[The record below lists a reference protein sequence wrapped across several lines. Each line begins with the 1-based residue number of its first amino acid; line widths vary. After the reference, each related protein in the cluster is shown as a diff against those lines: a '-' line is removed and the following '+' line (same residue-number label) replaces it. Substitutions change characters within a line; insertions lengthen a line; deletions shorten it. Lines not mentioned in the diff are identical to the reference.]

1 MRLPQLLLDVSHARY
16 HVDDT
21 GTDVPTL
28 SRSIADILIKQ
39 TPRHAALAHPRL
51 AGKGGK
57 AATKAMDAG
66 TLLHL
71 QLLGQG
77 PTIEVITGF
86 DSWRTKESKARR
98 DEAAAAGA
106 FPLLEH
112 EYEPLAGLR
121 TAIWKSL
128 DEQFDGWKEYIDG
141 FKPEA
146 TLVWKENNGVVCRSR
161 HDLVRPGK
169 SIDLKFCAS
178 ASDNAVDK
186 AVHNGSHA
194 LQDVVYVSGM
204 NALWPEWAGRN
215 ELEFIF
221 VEATMD
227 SSKWKNSTSAH
238 CCRAVG
244 IDAPARSIAESEW
257 QRAKKKWAACL
268 SSGNWPSYPKEKLMI
283 GVASWQM
290 RQEMDK
296 QIMESG
302 GSIDPAWMEG
312 EES

>member
-1 MRLPQLLLDVSHARY
+1 MRPPQLLLDVDHLAY
-16 HVDDT
+16 HQDQI
-21 GTDVPTL
+21 GLDVPTL
-28 SRSIADILIKQ
+28 SRSVADVLIRQ
-39 TPRHAALAHPRL
+39 TPRHAALAHPKL
-51 AGKGGK
+51 SGKGGK

-77 PTIEVITGF
+77 PVVEVIAGF
-86 DSWRTKESKARR
+86 DSWRTKDSRARR
-98 DEAAAAGA
+98 DEAAAAGL

-121 TAIWKSL
+121 EAILKSL
-128 DEQFDGWKEYIDG
+128 DEQFGGWKEYIDG
-141 FKPEA
+141 FAPEA
-146 TLVWKENNGVVCRSR
+146 TAVWEEDNGIICRSR

-178 ASDNAVDK
+178 AADHAVEK
-186 AVHNGSHA
+186 AIHNGSHA

-221 VEATMD
+221 IEATMD
-227 SSKWKNSTSAH
+227 SSKWKNSPSTH

-257 QRAKKKWAACL
+257 QRAKKKWKECL

-296 QIMESG
+296 QIMEAG
-302 GSIDPAWMEG
+302 GSIDPDWSK